1 MKLKCVLLSSLKC
14 LLETFVILRKNQRA
28 IVLNVSTSSYKV
40 SVIVVRYKKI
50 EFYQQ
55 ILEKSS
61 NIKFHENLT
70 SGSRAVLCGLTDGH
84 M

>member
-70 SGSRAVLCGLTDGH
+70 SGSRAVLCGLTDGQ